1 MARGAGSERKGL
13 MAAAA
18 LAALGGAGGALEHT
32 GPVADGVA
40 GVAAL
45 RARCEPVGFDV
56 AGVQPLAR
64 CEALGAGV
72 PGEAGIGGLAQG
84 LTLAG
89 LPGYAALAGA
99 AEAVAGGAPGYSAL
113 AGSLDAMQVNPFLG
127 PLDVWGEG
135 PLGMLARKGLE
146 ARDRGD
152 YAGFEQL
159 QSLYW
164 ERMTAALERRRVLGG
179 GREDAGR

>member
-1 MARGAGSERKGL
+1 

-18 LAALGGAGGALEHT
+18 LAALGGAGGALEHI

-45 RARCEPVGFDV
+45 RERCEPVGFDMPE
-56 AGVQPLAR
+56 VQPLAR
-64 CEALGAGV
+64 CGVLGAGV
-72 PGEAGIGGLAQG
+72 PGIAGIGGLAQG
-84 LTLAG
+84 MTLAR
-89 LPGYAALAGA
+89 LPGYAALAGGA
-99 AEAVAGGAPGYSAL
+99 QTVAEGAPVYAAL
-113 AGSLDAMQVNPFLG
+113 AGRAGELEVNPFLG
-127 PLDVWGEG
+127 PFDVWGEG
-135 PLGMLARKGLE
+135 PLGVLARKGLE

-152 YAGFEQL
+152 FAGFEQL

-179 GREDAGR
+179 GRE